1 MRECGY
7 MNQVRT
13 KKISE
18 QYANYVESKK
28 LNDKKDVPF
37 SDEFIK
43 KLESAER
50 KNEEKPS
57 LNNLIMEASAP
68 QEKPRAAL
76 RFRPTQHAETRNITS
91 AQAKRL
97 AQYAPLIQDSARRNK
112 VPVELICGVILQ
124 ESGAQSKAVSHCGA
138 RGLMQLMPQTAKRFG
153 VQNSFDPKQNI
164 EGGTKYLAFLL
175 KRYNGNVQL
184 AVAAYNS
191 GEHNVEKYGMK
202 IPPFRETRNYVPAV
216 IGYTKAM
223 VNIFEASARQIPSNA
238 RRA

>member
-1 MRECGY
+1 MSKCGV
-7 MNQVRT
+7 MNTVKT

-28 LNDKKDVPF
+28 INKKDVPF

-43 KLESAER
+43 KLESAEK
-50 KNEEKPS
+50 KNEEKSS
-57 LNNLIMEASAP
+57 LNTILAEAQSEGRV
-68 QEKPRAAL
+68 EKPRAAL
-76 RFRPTQHAETRNITS
+76 RYKPTTRAQKMNIS
-91 AQAKRL
+91 AAQAKRL
-97 AQYAPLIQDSARRNK
+97 AQYAPTIQDAARRHR

-124 ESGAQSKAVSHCGA
+124 ESGAQHKAVSHCGA

-175 KRYNGNVQL
+175 KRYNGNVEL

-216 IGYTKAM
+216 LGYTRSM
-223 VNIFEASARQIPSNA
+223 MNIFEQASVPQNA